1 MSRTYVS
8 AELRRQVREDAE
20 ARCGYC
26 HAPEAFLGMPLDI
39 DHLTPEA
46 LGGDTIRENLWLA
59 CPRCNDFK
67 GDRTESP
74 DPLTSESTPLFNPRT
89 QRWTEHFSWSVAG
102 ERILGRTPI
111 GRATVEALRLN
122 NEFIV
127 IARQF
132 WVEAGHWPPP
142 DDLIADTT

>member
-1 MSRTYVS
+1 VKVHRSSIHGRSVGRNIFHGQLRVS
-8 AELRRQVREDAE
+8 A
-20 ARCGYC
+20 
-26 HAPEAFLGMPLDI
+26 F
-39 DHLTPEA
+39 
-46 LGGDTIRENLWLA
+46 W
-59 CPRCNDFK
+59 
-67 GDRTESP
+67 
-74 DPLTSESTPLFNPRT
+74 
-89 QRWTEHFSWSVAG
+89 
-102 ERILGRTPI
+102 GRTPI